1 MSGYLQYFC
10 SAKNALD
17 PVLVEIGDAT
27 VHELQEDL
35 EVLVAGAIQDHDQL
49 SVEGGVAEELG
60 EVCAAGG

>member
-1 MSGYLQYFC
+1 ME
-10 SAKNALD
+10 
-17 PVLVEIGDAT
+17 VGDAT

-35 EVLVAGAIQDHDQL
+35 EVLVPGAVQDDDQL